1 MWWWICP
8 PCEFVAFRMGFGGK
22 PMVLLA
28 FLFSSFYDPNPKNGN
43 G

>member
-1 MWWWICP
+1 MWWWICRRRE
-8 PCEFVAFRMGFGGK
+8 CVAFRIGCGGK

-28 FLFSSFYDPNPKNGN
+28 FLSSSFYDPNPKNGN